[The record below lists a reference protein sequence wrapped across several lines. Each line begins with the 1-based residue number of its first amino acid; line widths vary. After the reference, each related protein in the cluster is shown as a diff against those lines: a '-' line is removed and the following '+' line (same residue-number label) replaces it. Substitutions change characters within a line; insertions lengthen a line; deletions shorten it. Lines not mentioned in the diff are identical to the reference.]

1 MQPPRTLLLAL
12 VLAPLAAPLAGCY
25 ERVVNERPFPGM
37 AATRSNAPTAP
48 DYREAQADFYRSVE
62 DRNKKPFDPIGDWF
76 IKPIGSAAE
85 GIGNAFSGGD
95 DPAKPATNPAR
106 PVTSASDVSN
116 PPARSS
122 NTTPDTT
129 PGK

>member
-1 MQPPRTLLLAL
+1 MQPTRTLLLATL
-12 VLAPLAAPLAGCY
+12 TLAPLTGCY

-62 DRNKKPFDPIGDWF
+62 DRNKKPFDPIGDW
-76 IKPIGSAAE
+76 ILKPIGGAAE

-95 DPAKPATNPAR
+95 EPAKPSANPAR
-106 PVTSASDVSN
+106 PVTSANDVS
-116 PPARSS
+116 PPANSS
-122 NTTPDTT
+122 NTSPAV
-129 PGK
+129 PPAGK